1 MSARKDPGKKEDL
14 RQRRSK
20 QHLTDA
26 LLGLMEEQPY
36 EEITVVDIC
45 QRAMVHRTT
54 FYAHF
59 EDKNDLFQY
68 VLGNMMDRFS
78 AERVQIER
86 EKGLREGVREEFRKV
101 LEFFRIHRRLR
112 MVGMGQAGSPELR
125 MMEESIAQV
134 LARFIQE
141 KGDPSIWSG
150 DPSAIQVW
158 GHFYAG
164 AIMATVNWWL
174 ENDMPLSTEELVDLM
189 DRILPE
195 GW

>member
-1 MSARKDPGKKEDL
+1 MSARNTQGKKEDL

-68 VLGNMMDRFS
+68 VLRNMMDRFS
-78 AERVQIER
+78 EGRAQVEQ

-101 LEFFRIHRRLR
+101 LEFFRVHRRLR

-125 MMEESIAQV
+125 MMEEAIAQV

-141 KGDPSIWSG
+141 KGDPSLWGGS
-150 DPSAIQVW
+150 PKAIQVW

-164 AIMATVNWWL
+164 AIMSTVNWWL
-174 ENDMPLSTEELVDLM
+174 ENDMPLSVDELVTLM
-189 DRILPE
+189 DRVLPKD
-195 GW
+195 W